1 MLEMLSY
8 SFMQRAMLAGLMVAI
23 IGPAIGLFLVLR
35 HLAQYGDTLSHVSL
49 AGVAGGVLL
58 RTQPVL
64 TGLAFSVVVSL
75 IIDWLRRRYERYSEL
90 ALAVMAPASLGLAVL
105 LLSLSKQPGSDVLS
119 YLFGS
124 IMTVTRENLEM
135 VAILGSL
142 VLVVLL
148 LLYKEML
155 SITFD
160 EEHARIGGLPVGL
173 VNAIFMVLTAMCVA
187 MAMSVVGVLLVSGLM
202 VIPVA
207 TALQLARSFRQALW
221 LSILSGILSV
231 LLGLTA
237 SFYLDIAPGGTV
249 VLTAVG
255 VLLLVLVFKR
265 VRGME

>member
-8 SFMQRAMLAGLMVAI
+8 SFMQRALLAGLMVAVI
-23 IGPAIGLFLVLR
+23 SPAIGLFLVLR

-58 RTQPVL
+58 RTQPVF
-64 TGLAFSVVVSL
+64 TGLTFSVVISL
-75 IIDWLRRRYERYSEL
+75 VIDWLRRRYERYSEL

-105 LLSLSKQPGSDVLS
+105 LLSLSGQPGSDVLS

-124 IMTVTRENLEM
+124 IMTVTQENLVM
-135 VAILGSL
+135 VGVLGTL
-142 VLVVLL
+142 VLVALL
-148 LLYKEML
+148 VLYKEML
-155 SITFD
+155 SVSFD
-160 EEHARIGGLPVGL
+160 EEYARIGGLPVGIL
-173 VNAIFMVLTAMCVA
+173 NAIFMVLTAMSVA

-207 TALQLARSFRQALW
+207 TALQLARSFRGALG
-221 LSILSGILSV
+221 LSVVSGILSV

-237 SFYLDIAPGGTV
+237 SFYLNIAPGGTV

-255 VLLLVLVFKR
+255 ILLLVLLYKR
-265 VRGME
+265 IRGVE